1 MLTLLVTVKPTLRIA
16 LRPLTPHTVHH
27 HRHETNSF
35 SRSRSKYDAGRASGL
50 VKIIRAKASLPKTG
64 QINKGYLK
72 KQIALSGIIAARH
85 LLNIHYRILPERK
98 IYLKEQKLT
107 V

>member
-1 MLTLLVTVKPTLRIA
+1 MVTIKPTLRIA
-16 LRPLTPHTVHH
+16 LRPLTAHTVHH

-35 SRSRSKYDAGRASGL
+35 SRSRSKYYVSRATGL
-50 VKIIRAKASLPKTG
+50 VKTIRAKASLPKIDP
-64 QINKGYLK
+64 INKGYLK
-72 KQIALSGIIAARH
+72 KQIALSGVIAARH